1 MSNKFRPKGKISDFL
16 GMSSE
21 EVNKLTT
28 EQLRGIVNKLND
40 AANKRIKR
48 LEASGLGVIS
58 PSYRAREKRAAS
70 GGERFFEV
78 PLIAHP
84 VQGEKES
91 DEDFAKRV
99 ENVKIANR
107 AAAKRAYSEARTFLT
122 NKTSTTA
129 GTLDYN
135 KKHAELYERIL
146 GGKFED
152 VAYDRR
158 YKNKKVLKK
167 STTDKLS
174 RFWKAYDRWKAIRN
188 RLDPDS
194 EAGGTNIED
203 VKYFEE
209 ELYKKGKTN
218 LAAFEKQAK
227 ANYLKRQKRA
237 NDGRDDISA
246 ATADGG
252 GTGAIKQVKHKI
264 KGSYTKKTK
273 GAIKTRFESV
283 KVYDD

>member
-1 MSNKFRPKGKISDFL
+1 MANKYRPKGKISDFL

-28 EQLRGIVNKLND
+28 EQLRGITIKLND

-58 PSYRAREKRAAS
+58 PSYRAREKRE
-70 GGERFFEV
+70 ERFFDV
-78 PLIAHP
+78 PLMPHP

-91 DEDFAKRV
+91 DEAFAKRV
-99 ENVKIANR
+99 EDVKISVR
-107 AAAKRAYSEARTFLT
+107 ADVKRAYSEARTFLT
-122 NKTSTTA
+122 NKTSTAA

-158 YKNKKVLKK
+158 YKKEKVLKK
-167 STTDKLS
+167 SAVNKLS
-174 RFWKAYDRWKAIRN
+174 KFWKAYDRWKATRN
-188 RLDPDS
+188 RIDPDS

-203 VKYFEE
+203 VKYFGE

-237 NDGRDDISA
+237 NDERDDISA
-246 ATADGG
+246 PTADGG
-252 GTGAIKQVKHKI
+252 GTGATKPIKYKI
-264 KGSYTKKTK
+264 KGKYTKSTK

-283 KVYDD
+283 KVYED